1 MLLTLDMGNT
11 NITLGVFKN
20 TELLFESRIATDRSK
35 MEDQYAVEL
44 LDIFRLYGVDPAGF
58 EGAILSS
65 VVPPLDQTLHGA
77 VRKVTGVLAMQV
89 GPGTRTG
96 MNILIDNPA
105 TLGADLLVGAVA
117 AVKKYGAP
125 CLIWDLGTASKVSVV
140 DKTGAFRGGA
150 IMPGISSSLDSL
162 ITKAS
167 LLPRIRLQAPEKVV
181 GSNTN
186 DCMESGIVFGTAAMI
201 EGMTARIEEELGYP
215 VTVVG
220 HRRTRPGGL
229 RPLPAGNSAGRHP
242 AARGPADHL
251 RKKPQG
257 CLILRQSRL
266 VPPDQRPC
274 GEAADALQPVS
285 RRGARR

>member
-1 MLLTLDMGNT
+1 MSDASDARYG
-11 NITLGVFKN
+11 
-20 TELLFESRIATDRSK
+20 EY
-35 MEDQYAVEL
+35 QYAVEL

-220 HRRTRPGGL
+220 TGGL
-229 RPLPAGNSAGRHP
+229 GRVVFVHC
-242 AARGPADHL
+242 RREIRRDDTLLLEGL
-251 RKKPQG
+251 RIIYEKNRKA
-257 CLILRQSRL
+257 
-266 VPPDQRPC
+266 V
-274 GEAADALQPVS
+274 
-285 RRGARR
+285 

>member
-125 CLIWDLGTASKVSVV
+125 CLIWDLGTASTTWQKRGVPWRSHYAGHFQFPGFP
-140 DKTGAFRGGA
+140 DYESFPPSPHPPAGAGEGG
-150 IMPGISSSLDSL
+150 
-162 ITKAS
+162 
-167 LLPRIRLQAPEKVV
+167 RLQHQRLH
-181 GSNTN
+181 
-186 DCMESGIVFGTAAMI
+186 GIWYCF
-201 EGMTARIEEELGYP
+201 R
-215 VTVVG
+215 
-220 HRRTRPGGL
+220 HRRHDRRDDRP
-229 RPLPAGNSAGRHP
+229 H
-242 AARGPADHL
+242 
-251 RKKPQG
+251 
-257 CLILRQSRL
+257 
-266 VPPDQRPC
+266 
-274 GEAADALQPVS
+274 
-285 RRGARR
+285 

>member
-96 MNILIDNPA
+96 INILIDNPA

-215 VTVVG
+215 VTVG
-220 HRRTRPGGL
+220 GPGGL
-229 RPLPAGNSAGRHP
+229 GRVVFVHC
-242 AARGPADHL
+242 RREIRRDDTLLLEGL
-251 RKKPQG
+251 RIIYEKNRKA
-257 CLILRQSRL
+257 
-266 VPPDQRPC
+266 V
-274 GEAADALQPVS
+274 
-285 RRGARR
+285 